1 MLGISGLE
9 SRHMTETIPPTPAE
23 TAPKRRR
30 ARRVGPNSR
39 RSALAALDQRTR
51 EARLLRR
58 MEAELTRHVGGTP
71 SATQRALIAR
81 CAMLT
86 LHVAMLDGRALQ
98 SGGMTAHDQRAYLA
112 FSNSL
117 SRSLRDLGLDPAAAA
132 PPSLSDL
139 LRAPP
144 PNHRA
149 EASRKA
155 PEPAQDVPGTMTRPT
170 ITTRW
175 RARRT
180 LPDDRQTLVHHCRP
194 PRIAGP
200 PGCETAAAN

>member
-1 MLGISGLE
+1 MI
-9 SRHMTETIPPTPAE
+9 ETTPPNPAE
-23 TAPKRRR
+23 AAPKRRR

-39 RSALAALDQRTR
+39 PSALAALDQRTR
-51 EARLLRR
+51 EARLLRK
-58 MEAELTRHVGGTP
+58 MEADLTSHIGGTP

-81 CAMLT
+81 CAMLS

-139 LRAPP
+139 LRAPASDRHAGG
-144 PNHRA
+144 HRTP
-149 EASRKA
+149 
-155 PEPAQDVPGTMTRPT
+155 PEPVQDAPGADDAADDDGPL
-170 ITTRW
+170 
-175 RARRT
+175 AGF
-180 LPDDRQTLVHHCRP
+180 PDDKDEV
-194 PRIAGP
+194 A
-200 PGCETAAAN
+200 